1 MDGWLNGWMD
11 GWLVGWLVLR
21 NDASL
26 QLVRPAVPYTTR
38 RGTLGRQQMRVC
50 LGTYRPRMMMCLVHV
65 QSFSRSSSLAPPA
78 SHPLAVTPTH
88 HTPQIPNNTD
98 VDCFVTV
105 GGGALNAFS
114 KCQLAGEATTDPL
127 PVRRCGCLP
136 LHCVEK
142 SANQREIS
150 ESFSTSHSIQISL
163 SDVDS
168 STGTGRLHGRGFQCP
183 RTAGCP
189 AGQGGG
195 GYLA

>member
-1 MDGWLNGWMD
+1 
-11 GWLVGWLVLR
+11 
-21 NDASL
+21 
-26 QLVRPAVPYTTR
+26 
-38 RGTLGRQQMRVC
+38 
-50 LGTYRPRMMMCLVHV
+50 MCLLHV
-65 QSFSRSSSLAPPA
+65 QSFSRSSSLVPPV

-88 HTPQIPNNTD
+88 HTPQIPDNTD

-142 SANQREIS
+142 SSNQRIFLN
-150 ESFSTSHSIQISL
+150 FSLDSNF

-168 STGTGRLHGRGFQCP
+168 SIGTGRLHGRGFQCP